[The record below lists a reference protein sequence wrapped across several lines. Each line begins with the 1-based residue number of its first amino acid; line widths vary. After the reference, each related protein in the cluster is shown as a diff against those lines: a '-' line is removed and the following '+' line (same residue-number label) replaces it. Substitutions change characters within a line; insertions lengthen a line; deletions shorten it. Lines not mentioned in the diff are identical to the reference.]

1 MVKHTVTNCL
11 FDIVFAITYLQKKK
25 QRQPFS
31 TALRL
36 CHKQIHFN
44 PYPDLDQT
52 KSCKVGKELFIF
64 QSSYACTCS
73 I

>member
-11 FDIVFAITYLQKKK
+11 YDVVFAITYLQK

-31 TALRL
+31 TTLQLR
-36 CHKQIHFN
+36 HRQIHFT